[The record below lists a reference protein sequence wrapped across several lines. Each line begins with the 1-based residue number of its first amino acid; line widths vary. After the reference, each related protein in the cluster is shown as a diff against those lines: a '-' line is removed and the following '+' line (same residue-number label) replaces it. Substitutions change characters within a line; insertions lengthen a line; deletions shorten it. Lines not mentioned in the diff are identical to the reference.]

1 MIIFLYYSDKLYRA
15 YIGKKNIEWF
25 NKYMTDSP
33 FVDIW
38 LSARLNKQE
47 NQTYKY
53 FSEFRITSGYNESEL
68 INQLIKNDIKLE
80 VLIQDLNK
88 NREKRFNHNKN
99 NNNKRVVGKY
109 VSYNEVKHFKLIVFQ
124 LM

>member
-1 MIIFLYYSDKLYRA
+1 
-15 YIGKKNIEWF
+15 
-25 NKYMTDSP
+25 MTDST

-38 LSARLNKQE
+38 LPARLNKQE
-47 NQTYKY
+47 NQTHKY
-53 FSEFRITSGYNESEL
+53 FSEFRIKSSYNESEL

-109 VSYNEVKHFKLIVFQ
+109 VSYNEVKKFKLIVFQ
-124 LM
+124 LK